1 MEFIAAIAVPLR
13 FLIKSSL
20 AVTSN
25 TLDFW
30 VNLNAAQPLTDDGST
45 LVGYLADIATSFARA
60 LAGFLS
66 PML

>member
-1 MEFIAAIAVPLR
+1 MEFIAAIVVPLS

-30 VNLNAAQPLTDDGST
+30 VNLNTPTPLTGDGST
-45 LVGYLADIATSFARA
+45 LVGYLAEMATSYMRA
-60 LAGFLS
+60 LAGFLA